1 MSRLF
6 EDYTESK
13 LLGIT
18 NRLAQLRYDFQSGRI
33 QRKEFQPQVDA
44 LNVEYSRIKAES
56 SEDLSFMQESESPDY
71 PEPWD
76 PED

>member
-6 EDYTESK
+6 EDYTEQK
-13 LLGIT
+13 LLEIT
-18 NRLAQLRYDFQSGRI
+18 NRLAQLRHDFQAGRI

-44 LNVEYSRIKAES
+44 LQSEYARIKEES
-56 SEDLSFMQESESPDY
+56 SEDLSFLQETESPDY
-71 PEPWD
+71 PEPWN